1 MKRSAKPL
9 IPQMNL
15 PLLDAPATVPGEKQE
30 ELALTLMEILIK
42 AARENGSFHKP
53 TEGKMNQPKLT
64 AERLVRKALVYI
76 RQSKPSQVLHHQE
89 SQRRQYGLGDRAREL
104 GFREVEVID
113 EDLGAYRFRPG

>member
-42 AARENGSFHKP
+42 AARENGLLSQAHGGEDEP
-53 TEGKMNQPKLT
+53 
-64 AERLVRKALVYI
+64 AEAHR
-76 RQSKPSQVLHHQE
+76 
-89 SQRRQYGLGDRAREL
+89 
-104 GFREVEVID
+104 
-113 EDLGAYRFRPG
+113 